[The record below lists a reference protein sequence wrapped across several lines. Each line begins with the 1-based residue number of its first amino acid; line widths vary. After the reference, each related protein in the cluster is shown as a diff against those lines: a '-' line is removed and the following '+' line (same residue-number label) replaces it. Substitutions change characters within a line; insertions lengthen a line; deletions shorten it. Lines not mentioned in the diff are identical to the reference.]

1 MKLFIASDLH
11 GSLSATQAM
20 LTRFEQ
26 SGASYLILL
35 GDLLNHGPR
44 NAIPEGYAPAALAD
58 TLNTY
63 ADKIIAVRGNCDS
76 EVDQMLLQFPITET
90 CAQVLMPQM
99 RLFLTHGHVYGPDKR
114 PPLQAGDALL
124 YGHTHIAVAE
134 YRDDILLF
142 NPGSTTIPRNDGR
155 ASYGLITP
163 TECQVRAI
171 DNDELLLSCPIHH
184 RL

>member
-11 GSLSATQAM
+11 GSVIATQAM

-26 SGASYLILL
+26 SGAQYLILL
-35 GDLLNHGPR
+35 GDMLNHGPR
-44 NAIPEGYAPAALAD
+44 NAIPDGYNPTALAE
-58 TLNTY
+58 TLNQY

-76 EVDQMLLQFPITET
+76 EVDQMLLQFPITASF
-90 CAQVLMPQM
+90 AQVLMPQM
-99 RLFLTHGHVYGPDKR
+99 RLFLTHGHIYNPDNL
-114 PPLQAGDALL
+114 PPLQAGDALV

-142 NPGSTTIPRNDGR
+142 NPGSTTIPRNGAR
-155 ASYGLITP
+155 ASYGLITD

-171 DNDELLLSCPIHH
+171 DNDELLLSCPIRHT
-184 RL
+184 R